1 MNDTLLDVLFYTSP
15 LYCQTI
21 LDTVCSEINRL
32 QVFNKA
38 KQFVCITNI
47 VCRYLTLTL
56 SRAAPSAVSKGRGGA
71 HWAPPGLG
79 AMLGG
84 CGFKF

>member
-32 QVFNKA
+32 QVHNITVFL
-38 KQFVCITNI
+38 QF
-47 VCRYLTLTL
+47 RKG
-56 SRAAPSAVSKGRGGA
+56 PSSTVLFAGA
-71 HWAPPGLG
+71 LQTT
-79 AMLGG
+79 
-84 CGFKF
+84 

>member
-1 MNDTLLDVLFYTSP
+1 MRSFVNDTLLDVLFYTSP

-47 VCRYLTLTL
+47 VYRYLTK
-56 SRAAPSAVSKGRGGA
+56 SKILYA
-71 HWAPPGLG
+71 LKV
-79 AMLGG
+79 LL
-84 CGFKF
+84 

>member
-47 VCRYLTLTL
+47 VYRYLTNQKFCMHYKYCYNPNCRGYLDSVTL
-56 SRAAPSAVSKGRGGA
+56 ALWGPA
-71 HWAPPGLG
+71 L
-79 AMLGG
+79 
-84 CGFKF
+84 